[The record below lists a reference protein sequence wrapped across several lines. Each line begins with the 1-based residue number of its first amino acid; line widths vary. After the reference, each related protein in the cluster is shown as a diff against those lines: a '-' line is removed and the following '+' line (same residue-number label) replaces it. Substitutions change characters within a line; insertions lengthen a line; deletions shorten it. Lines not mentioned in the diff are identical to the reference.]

1 MINKNNPWGNM
12 PESSKRRISEETDR
26 NLFWMTDLRGA
37 YSFCIQTADAFE
49 DTKWTINLKGISV
62 LKRNSQD
69 QRGELILVL
78 NNREDWQIFKI
89 LCDDLT
95 TEALRC
101 ETDRKMIAAAE
112 ARLKRW
118 QQLLKQDL
126 HRELTTEVQMGLF
139 SELLCLHDIIASKIG
154 IEQAVSAWVGPD
166 LDKQDFLMERSAVEV
181 KSYRTSKGSTV
192 SISSA
197 QQLTSDKESLFLV
210 VYGLTPTDNGQSIEN
225 IADSIKELIASS
237 SGESLDLFENKLAQY
252 GYIPEVLK
260 EPLMKFVRDKTRA
273 YFVTDQFPKIDA
285 QNIQS
290 QIVSI
295 KYTIDLSRCVDFEI
309 DLTSLNF

>member
-1 MINKNNPWGNM
+1 MNKNNPWKNM
-12 PESSKRRISEETDR
+12 PESSKRRVSEETDR
-26 NLFWMTDLRGA
+26 NLFWMTDLRGD
-37 YSFCIQTADAFE
+37 YGFFIQTSDAFD

-118 QQLLKQDL
+118 QQLLRQDL

-139 SELLCLHDIIASKIG
+139 SELLCLRDIIAPKIG

-181 KSYRTSKGSTV
+181 KSYRTSKGSII
-192 SISSA
+192 SISSV

-210 VYGLTPTDNGQSIEN
+210 TYGLTPTDNGQSIED
-225 IADSIKELIASS
+225 IANRIKERIVSS

-252 GYIPEVLK
+252 GYIPEILK
-260 EPLMKFVRDKTRA
+260 EPLMKFVSDKTRA
-273 YFVTDQFPKIDA
+273 YSVTDQFPKIDA
-285 QNIQS
+285 QLIQS
-290 QIVSI
+290 QIVFV
-295 KYTIDLSRCVDFEI
+295 KYAVDLSRCADFEI

>member
-1 MINKNNPWGNM
+1 M
-12 PESSKRRISEETDR
+12 PESSKRRIDEQTNR
-26 NLFWMTDLRGA
+26 NLFWMTDLRGD
-37 YSFCIQTADAFE
+37 YGFFIQTADAFD

-69 QRGELILVL
+69 LRGELILVL

-101 ETDRKMIAAAE
+101 ESDQKMITAAE

-118 QQLLKQDL
+118 QRLLKQDL
-126 HRELTTEVQMGLF
+126 HRELTAGVQMGLF
-139 SELLCLHDIIASKIG
+139 SELLCLRDIIAPKIG
-154 IEQAVSAWVGPD
+154 IGQAVGAWVGPD
-166 LDKQDFLMERSAVEV
+166 LDKQDFLMEKSAVEV
-181 KSYRTSKGSTV
+181 KSYRTSKGAAA

-197 QQLTSDKESLFLV
+197 QQLSSDKEFLFLIA
-210 VYGLTPTDNGQSIEN
+210 YGLTPTENGLSIED
-225 IADSIKELIASS
+225 IADSIKDVLSGA

-252 GYIPEVLK
+252 GYIPELIK
-260 EPLMKFVRDKTRA
+260 EPLIKFVSDKSRA
-273 YFVTDQFPKIDA
+273 YAVTDQFPKIDA
-285 QNIQS
+285 KNIHD
-290 QIVSI
+290 QITSV
-295 KYTIDLSRCVDFEI
+295 KYSIDLSRCTDFEI

>member
-1 MINKNNPWGNM
+1 MTNKNNPWENM
-12 PESSKRRISEETDR
+12 PESSKRRISEETNR
-26 NLFWMTDLRGA
+26 NLFWMTDLRGD
-37 YSFCIQTADAFE
+37 YGFFIQTADAFD

-78 NNREDWQIFKI
+78 NNKEDWQIFKI

-101 ETDRKMIAAAE
+101 ESDQKMIVAAE

-139 SELLCLHDIIASKIG
+139 SELLCLRDIIAAKIG

-197 QQLTSDKESLFLV
+197 QQLTSDKESLFLAA
-210 VYGLTPTDNGQSIEN
+210 YGLTPTDNGLSIED
-225 IADSIKELIASS
+225 IADSVKELIASS
-237 SGESLDLFENKLAQY
+237 SGRSLDLFENKLAQY
-252 GYIPEVLK
+252 GYIPEILK
-260 EPLMKFVRDKTRA
+260 EPLIKFVSDKIRA

-285 QNIQS
+285 KNIHP
-290 QIVSI
+290 QIVSV
-295 KYTIDLSRCVDFEI
+295 KYAIDLSRCTDFET